1 MVVGLARLILGDLDV
16 HAANVQK
23 KTTKKPASQLKTA
36 NFVHYIFEF
45 LKTKPSIHA
54 GLRGGEWGEVSKS
67 GLTAQLVAL
76 SARQAHISLSGGST
90 PQGWFR
96 MLAQSAHAAAVRW
109 ENLHFWWGDERC
121 VPPDDEESNFGTAQR
136 LLLAH
141 VPLPPGNIH
150 RIRGEDRPETEVLRY
165 AAEIRQYVPVGATGL
180 PSFDWVLLGMGDD
193 GHTAS
198 LFPGQTDFAE
208 PELTVLVQHPV
219 SGQNRISKSAAL
231 LMAGQRVDY
240 LVTGAGKAA
249 LLRDIREMDKNP
261 AARAQSPWPAARI
274 FSLHGESNWYLDPSA
289 ASLILKSSPQRREG
303 TKIAKETK
311 ACEPLLAHPKGE

>member
-1 MVVGLARLILGDLDV
+1 MTSCWKIFASTEEIF
-16 HAANVQK
+16 AA
-23 KTTKKPASQLKTA
+23 
-36 NFVHYIFEF
+36 
-45 LKTKPSIHA
+45 
-54 GLRGGEWGEVSKS
+54 
-67 GLTAQLVAL
+67 LTARLVAL

-240 LVTGAGKAA
+240 LVTGAGKAV
-249 LLRDIREMDKNP
+249 LVRDIHEMDTNP
-261 AARAQSPWPAARI
+261 EARAQSPWPAARI
-274 FSLHGESNWYLDPSA
+274 LSLHGESTWYLDPSA

-311 ACEPLLAHPKGE
+311 ADEPLLSHPKGE

>member
-1 MVVGLARLILGDLDV
+1 MTSCWKIFASTEEIF
-16 HAANVQK
+16 AA
-23 KTTKKPASQLKTA
+23 
-36 NFVHYIFEF
+36 
-45 LKTKPSIHA
+45 
-54 GLRGGEWGEVSKS
+54 
-67 GLTAQLVAL
+67 LTAQLVAL
-76 SARQAHISLSGGST
+76 SARKAHVSLSGGST

-96 MLAQSAHAAAVRW
+96 MLAQPACATAVRW

-121 VPPDDEESNFGTAQR
+121 VPPDAEESNFGAAQR

-150 RIRGEDRPETEVLRY
+150 RIRGEENPESEALRY
-165 AAEIRQYVPVGATGL
+165 AAEIRQHVPVGASGL

-208 PELTVLVQHPV
+208 PNLTMVAQHPV
-219 SGQNRISKSAAL
+219 SGQKRVSKSAAL

-249 LLRDIREMDKNP
+249 LLRDIRDLDANP

-274 FSLHGESNWYLDPSA
+274 LSLYGETTWYLDLSA
-289 ASLILKSSPQRREG
+289 ASLMGGMQARR
-303 TKIAKETK
+303 
-311 ACEPLLAHPKGE
+311 